1 MKTVESLVA
10 SKVLLMVESLVVLTE
25 KKKVASMEMLM
36 VVH

>member
-25 KKKVASMEMLM
+25 KKKVASREMLM